1 MISSKAGTDKT
12 KKKIRSPSK
21 QSLKQKFKS
30 KEDEHLLPNFRNKK
44 PIDQRNSFTSQTNDY
59 SNLKLKNKKSASNQ
73 NSFKSQKDD
82 HFHTTHTNKMEFRK
96 KEKVVK
102 YATKLTARSEILL
115 PEEVGFLKA
124 GKGESTADITQVEIK
139 SSVDITSAT
148 KQFDLSMQFG
158 PYAINYLRNGRKML
172 IGGRMGHVAAF
183 DWVTKELTCEMN
195 VMESVHDVAWLH
207 NETLFAIA
215 QKNWTYI
222 YDNQGIEVHCIKKLN
237 NVLKMEYLPYHFL
250 LATTNDSGTLSWLD
264 VSIGKMVQRTHTH
277 LGRLDVL
284 CQNPSNAVLCCGHS
298 KGTVSMWTPNFVS
311 PVIKMLCHRQPVRSV
326 AVDQTGRYMATS
338 SVDSSLKIWDLRTYN
353 CLQSYKLAS
362 GASNLT
368 FSQRGLLAVSL
379 GNIVEVYQD
388 ICTKTVQEPY
398 LKHFVGNSISGLKF
412 CPYEDVLGVGH
423 ARGMCSMLVPG
434 AGEPNFDALEANPFQ
449 TKSQRTE
456 AEVKS
461 LLEKIQPELITL
473 DPFELG
479 EVNRQAV
486 LEKFEEKTKYM
497 FVKPPKVDLK
507 PRKNAKTVNKFRI
520 KQRLQQERQKKH
532 SIVANET
539 KQTLVRNTITPRK
552 PESKPSVLDRFKTK
566 TTKK

>member
-1 MISSKAGTDKT
+1 
-12 KKKIRSPSK
+12 
-21 QSLKQKFKS
+21 
-30 KEDEHLLPNFRNKK
+30 
-44 PIDQRNSFTSQTNDY
+44 
-59 SNLKLKNKKSASNQ
+59 
-73 NSFKSQKDD
+73 
-82 HFHTTHTNKMEFRK
+82 MELK

-102 YATKLTARSEILL
+102 LATKPIARLEILL
-115 PEEVGFLKA
+115 PEEVGFLEA

-148 KQFDLSMQFG
+148 KQFDLSLQFG

-172 IGGRMGHVAAF
+172 ISGRMGHVAAF

-207 NETLFAIA
+207 NETLFAVA

-237 NVLKMEYLPYHFL
+237 NVRKMEYLPYHFL
-250 LATTNDSGTLSWLD
+250 LATTNDSGTFSWLD

-326 AVDQTGRYMATS
+326 AIDQTGRYMATS
-338 SVDSSLKIWDLRTYN
+338 SLDSTLKIWDLRTYN

-379 GNIVEVYQD
+379 GNIVEVYKD
-388 ICTKTVQEPY
+388 ICTETVRQPY
-398 LKHFVGNSISGLKF
+398 IKHFVGNSISGLKF

-423 ARGMCSMLVPG
+423 ARGICSMLVPG

-473 DPFELG
+473 DSFELG

-486 LEKFEEKTKYM
+486 IEKWEEKTKYM
-497 FVKPPKVDLK
+497 SVKPPKVDLK

-532 SIVANET
+532 SMISSEI
-539 KQTLVRNTITPRK
+539 KQNLVKNTIAPRK
-552 PESKPSVLDRFKTK
+552 PEIKPSVLDRFKIK